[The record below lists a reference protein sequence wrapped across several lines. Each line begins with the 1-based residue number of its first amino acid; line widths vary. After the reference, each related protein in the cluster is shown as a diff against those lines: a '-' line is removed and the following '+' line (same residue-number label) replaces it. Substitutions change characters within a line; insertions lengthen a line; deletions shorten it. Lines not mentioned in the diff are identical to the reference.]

1 MIPPSMFRVRRAL
14 ALTLSALLAIPLVCA
29 SASAQP
35 VPVPL
40 VVSDAAKAEAR
51 DRFDRGLRLFND
63 GDNAGALAEFKRAY
77 DLIPNPLVLYNI
89 GLVCAAMGRPVEAVD
104 ALDKVLAAPG
114 GVAPD
119 RVERARQT
127 REEQARRIAKITV
140 VTNVPAEIEIDN
152 VVAGQAPMTA
162 PIRVAGGL
170 HVVGAVASGYA
181 PFRKEITVA
190 GGAAAEVK
198 LDLVEMQGRVA
209 HVTIKT
215 HLPGADVVIDDQVVG
230 KTPLPESLTVV
241 PGLHKVELRRA
252 GYVTDRQDLQLGDGA
267 SGEAML
273 EPQEDHGALGA
284 SAATLA
290 IRPTEPDPVLT
301 VDGKE
306 RGVARAD
313 GVRLAPGP
321 HHLVIEQGGFLPVE
335 RDVTLD
341 AGRITQLAI
350 VFEPTPETRAAYQ
363 SRIST
368 QRTWGLAVGGGGVVL
383 TAGSLGFLVWN
394 GQQRKQANSD
404 LDAAENEIEHPP
416 KGSICD
422 KSMFTSQQAIATCN
436 APLNDAQSRID
447 EANTRDVFGWVGF
460 GVGVTAT
467 VVGAALLVT
476 NGSSHRFDR
485 DRPVSK
491 AFVLP
496 MGWGDGRH
504 GGGFG
509 LVGAF

>member
-1 MIPPSMFRVRRAL
+1 
-14 ALTLSALLAIPLVCA
+14 
-29 SASAQP
+29 
-35 VPVPL
+35 
-40 VVSDAAKAEAR
+40 
-51 DRFDRGLRLFND
+51 
-63 GDNAGALAEFKRAY
+63 
-77 DLIPNPLVLYNI
+77 VLYNI
-89 GLVCAAMGRPVEAVD
+89 GLVSAAMGRPVEAVD
-104 ALDKVLAAPG
+104 ALDKVLATPG
-114 GVAPD
+114 SLAPD

-127 REEQARRIAKITV
+127 RDDQASRIAKVTV

-152 VVAGQAPMTA
+152 VVAGHAPMTA
-162 PIRVAGGL
+162 PLRVAGGL

-181 PFRKEITVA
+181 PVRKELTVA
-190 GGAAAEVK
+190 GGTAAELR

-241 PGLHKVELRRA
+241 PGPHEVELRRA
-252 GYVTDRQDLQLGDGA
+252 GYVTARQDLQLGDGA
-267 SGEAML
+267 SGEAIL
-273 EPQEDHGALGA
+273 EPEEDHAALGA
-284 SAATLA
+284 SAATLS
-290 IRPTEPDPVLT
+290 IRSTEPDPVLT

-321 HHLVIEQGGFLPVE
+321 HHLVIEHGGFLPVE

-368 QRTWGLAVGGGGVVL
+368 QRTWGLALGGGGIVL
-383 TAGSLGFLVWN
+383 TGGSIGFLVWN
-394 GQQRKQANSD
+394 GQQRTQATSD
-404 LDAAENEIEHPP
+404 SNAALNEIEHPP
-416 KGSICD
+416 KGTICD
-422 KSMFTSQQAIATCN
+422 KAMFTSPQAIAACN
-436 APLNDAQSRID
+436 QPYQDAQSRID
-447 EANTRDVFGWVGF
+447 DANTRDIFGWIGF

-491 AFVLP
+491 AFVVP
-496 MGWGDGRH
+496 VGWGDGRH

-509 LVGAF
+509 LAGAF